1 MTEYQFTS
9 FDLRAMQAWS
19 LRHKLEV
26 ARNKIKEWYDY
37 FHGNVYVAFSGGKDS
52 TVLLDLV
59 RDMYPDV
66 PAVFVD
72 TGLEYPE
79 VRNFVKSFTNI
90 EIIKPSISFKQVIEL
105 YGYPLISKQV
115 AHKIYTARNTPNG
128 IVSTQYFKKESEH
141 FKKYG
146 RQFSYHQWAWL
157 KDTDIKIGDQ
167 CCRVMKKNP
176 VKRYERK
183 TKRAPFLALLAE
195 ESANRKMTWQKY
207 GCNAFHAQRPVSNPL
222 SIWTEQDILEYI
234 VYFGIP
240 YCSIYG
246 EVIQDK
252 NGKYK
257 TTGVERTGCIY
268 CGFGIHQEKEPNRFQ
283 KLKKS
288 HPHIWNYCMKSSE
301 CGGLGMKDIFEKMNA
316 SGNVAIH
323 YE

>member
-1 MTEYQFTS
+1 MTVGIMQPYFFPYIGYWQMINAVDKYVIFDDVNYIKRGWINRNRILYQ
-9 FDLRAMQAWS
+9 D
-19 LRHKLEV
+19 
-26 ARNKIKEWYDY
+26 N
-37 FHGNVYVAFSGGKDS
+37 
-52 TVLLDLV
+52 
-59 RDMYPDV
+59 
-66 PAVFVD
+66 
-72 TGLEYPE
+72 
-79 VRNFVKSFTNI
+79 
-90 EIIKPSISFKQVIEL
+90 
-105 YGYPLISKQV
+105 
-115 AHKIYTARNTPNG
+115 
-128 IVSTQYFKKESEH
+128 
-141 FKKYG
+141 
-146 RQFSYHQWAWL
+146 
-157 KDTDIKIGDQ
+157 
-167 CCRVMKKNP
+167 
-176 VKRYERK
+176 
-183 TKRAPFLALLAE
+183 
-195 ESANRKMTWQKY
+195 
-207 GCNAFHAQRPVSNPL
+207 
-222 SIWTEQDILEYI
+222 I